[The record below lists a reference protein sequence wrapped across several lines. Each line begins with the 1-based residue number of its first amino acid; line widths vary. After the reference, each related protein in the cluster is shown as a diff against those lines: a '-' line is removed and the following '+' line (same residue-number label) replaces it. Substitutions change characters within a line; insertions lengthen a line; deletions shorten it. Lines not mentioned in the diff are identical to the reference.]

1 MPATS
6 LPSGPWHAARRVTGP
21 PAANASAATVDLFFD
36 LPGDARLAT
45 RPGER
50 LAVRLPL
57 KSVER
62 ALVVPQSAVVYDV
75 NGGTWVYEQRAPHQF
90 ARRRVELG
98 GPAGANVIVVRG
110 LKDGMTIVTTGA
122 AELYGTEFYVGK

>member
-1 MPATS
+1 M
-6 LPSGPWHAARRVTGP
+6 
-21 PAANASAATVDLFFD
+21 
-36 LPGDARLAT
+36 

-57 KSVER
+57 KATDR
-62 ALVVPQSAVVYDV
+62 ALVVPHSAVVYDV

-98 GPAGANVIVVRG
+98 GPAGANVIIARG
-110 LKDGMTIVTTGA
+110 LSDGVTIVTVGA
-122 AELYGTEFYVGK
+122 AELYGTEFYVSK